1 MKINQIKEQREKE
14 IEGVILEEE
23 EMEKVN
29 GGSAIPLPPLMQR
42 DTCEEKK

>member
-1 MKINQIKEQREKE
+1 MKKNQIKEQREKE
-14 IEGVILEEE
+14 IEGVILEE